1 MRPARASKEGDMIDL
16 FQTNGSSPP
25 VHFHLENHGTIFP
38 LRPISDSAQAWVD
51 EHLPED
57 ATWFCGAVVV
67 EHCYIG
73 AIVEGAIADG
83 MVVR

>member
-1 MRPARASKEGDMIDL
+1 MIGL

-25 VHFHLENHGTIFP
+25 IDFHLENHGTIFL
-38 LRPISDSAQAWVD
+38 LRPISDPAQAWVD
-51 EHLPED
+51 ERLPED

-67 EHCYIG
+67 EHRYIG